1 MKIATE
7 LLINAFLVSKHATY
21 ANYVNR
27 CTYKPSYNNTSFITK
42 PVIHFE
48 FILNNAL
55 ELVQCAK
62 LHPASAK
69 KKCIITE
76 IPNYK
81 DIYNQLFEINH
92 VRVNPNYDNTQIVE
106 TFTKTLTELGVPLHN
121 QPNSNSLA
129 ICFKPLGE
137 IKETVRFYI
146 KDNNTAIFLANTA
159 KPKLIYTRKS

>member
-1 MKIATE
+1 MKIAKE
-7 LLINAFLVSKHATY
+7 LLINAFLVSKNATH
-21 ANYVNR
+21 ANYLNKDNYR
-27 CTYKPSYNNTSFITK
+27 PLYNKFLITK

-55 ELVQCAK
+55 QLVQCAK

-106 TFTKTLTELGVPLHN
+106 AFTKTLTELGVKLYN
-121 QPNSNSLA
+121 QPKSNSLA

-159 KPKLIYTRKS
+159 KPKLIYTRKL